1 LALRTGGRTWTDC
14 RCFHIKQLMLS
25 RLCILPGPVI
35 PRFQGAPWE
44 TAKYFCQGASGRQ
57 QPRAL
62 SARNIRTNS
71 YVDQPKQATIPGKKE
86 MLQLGVRCTAH
97 LVPLSKSQLE
107 LPALS
112 GSVPTELSGERS
124 PDTGAGLGSRAYP
137 EILLEAGADPA
148 PACPQCPT
156 PATAENRESTLP
168 TGLDFQPR
176 SILIQLHRL
185 CHRQRLRWLRPSGR
199 QTTQHKAKLLNLN
212 QTAPTRT
219 VDLKGAT

>member
-112 GSVPTELSGERS
+112 GSVPTELSGER
-124 PDTGAGLGSRAYP
+124 
-137 EILLEAGADPA
+137 
-148 PACPQCPT
+148 CPQCST

-199 QTTQHKAKLLNLN
+199 QTTQNKAKLLNLN

>member
-1 LALRTGGRTWTDC
+1 MDRLPMFPYQAADAQPFVHPPGPGDTS
-14 RCFHIKQLMLS
+14 LS
-25 RLCILPGPVI
+25 RSSLGDGKVLLSRRV
-35 PRFQGAPWE
+35 
-44 TAKYFCQGASGRQ
+44 GRQ
-57 QPRAL
+57 QRRAL

-199 QTTQHKAKLLNLN
+199 QTTQNKAKLLNLN